1 MNKAIFLS
9 LLSILLLPLHTFAS
23 ERVGDWGPIKDLKD
37 PHVIKI
43 GQFAVNKYNI
53 QSKSGL
59 KFVNV
64 VRGEFQVVSGVN
76 YRFVVEADDGSNS
89 TYKMYE
95 AVVWEQLWMKS
106 MNLTSFTSLL
116 KNRFL

>member
-43 GQFAVNKYNI
+43 GQLAVN
-53 QSKSGL
+53 

-64 VRGEFQVVSGVN
+64 VRERCS
-76 YRFVVEADDGSNS
+76 
-89 TYKMYE
+89 
-95 AVVWEQLWMKS
+95 W
-106 MNLTSFTSLL
+106 
-116 KNRFL
+116 

>member
-43 GQFAVNKYNI
+43 GQLAVNK
-53 QSKSGL
+53 
-59 KFVNV
+59 
-64 VRGEFQVVSGVN
+64 
-76 YRFVVEADDGSNS
+76 FVVEADDGSNS

-106 MNLTSFTSLL
+106 MNLTSFTPLL